1 MTTLPRQG
9 SLYLYLTGSAFLLAA
24 AVAGGCGPSASTGSK
39 PDTAKPAAPRASSP
53 SSPAA
58 GTSSAAP
65 TGTAVAGS
73 PPPVLSP
80 TKKPFDPCDESGPVP
95 REFAGILRVARC
107 EQDMY
112 LTMASVATQL
122 GVECQHCH
130 VVPDPTQP
138 KKFDFPVMT
147 PKKEIANWMN
157 MHLMQAVKPVDG
169 SPLKCKSCHTDAAGK
184 PVAKILG
191 NPRDVI
197 KAQEWMSMVMVN
209 KFVSKSGE
217 KLKCKSCHVGNFT
230 TPQFQAKVLLR
241 SEQIPPH

>member
-1 MTTLPRQG
+1 MTTFRRM
-9 SLYLYLTGSAFLLAA
+9 SLFAGSALLLAA
-24 AVAGGCGPSASTGSK
+24 ALAGGCGSSTSTGSQ
-39 PDTAKPAAPRASSP
+39 PDTAKPKPT

-58 GTSSAAP
+58 DAAP
-65 TGTAVAGS
+65 AKTSPPAPSGSAVAGAPTS
-73 PPPVLSP
+73 APVLSP
-80 TKKPFDPCDESGPVP
+80 TTPKPFDPCDDSPPVP
-95 REFAGILRVARC
+95 REFTGILRVARC
-107 EQDMY
+107 RQDMF
-112 LTMASVATQL
+112 LTMASVAGQL
-122 GVECQHCH
+122 GVECRHCH
-130 VVPDPTQP
+130 VPHPTDP
-138 KKFDFPVMT
+138 KKEDYPVMT
-147 PKKEIANWMN
+147 PKKDIANWMSQ
-157 MHLMQAVKPVDG
+157 HLMQAVKPADG
-169 SPLKCKSCHTDAAGK
+169 SPLKCKSCHTDANGK